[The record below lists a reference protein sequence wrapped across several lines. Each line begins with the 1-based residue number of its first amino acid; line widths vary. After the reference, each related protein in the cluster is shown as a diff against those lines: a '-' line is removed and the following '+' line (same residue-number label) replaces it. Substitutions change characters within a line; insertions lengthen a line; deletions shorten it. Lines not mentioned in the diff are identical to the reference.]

1 VSWLGDDLK
10 ATVVIGSMVALS
22 TLIRFVQEAA
32 PAAPPRPSRPGQ
44 QHRHGVAA
52 RPGAAQAQAQERPI
66 RELVP
71 GDCLQLS
78 AGDMIPADCRVLG
91 AGPVRRPGGHDRRV
105 HAGGKFAAQARTPEA
120 HGGALEQRNLLFMGT
135 NVVSGSATAVVLAT
149 GNRSYFGTLAA
160 HRATARAR

>member
-1 VSWLGDDLK
+1 V
-10 ATVVIGSMVALS
+10 
-22 TLIRFVQEAA
+22 IRFVQESRSSRAA
-32 PAAPPRPSRPGQ
+32 EASRPWSATPPRCG
-44 QHRHGVAA
+44 GA
-52 RPGAAQAQAQERPI
+52 PGAAQAQAQERPI

-91 AGPVRRPGGHDRRV
+91 ARDLFV
-105 HAGGKFAAQARTPEA
+105 AQAAMTGEPCRWKVRPRDPHAPSA

-149 GNRSYFGTLAA
+149 GNRSYFGTVAA
-160 HRATARAR
+160 HLSHGAGTVTAFQSGVNSVSWLLIRFAL